1 MPTMKEA
8 TITLPN
14 GTSIKVYPIGALAR
28 ALNRSTC
35 TIHRWESLGIIPETF
50 FTNSRGHR
58 MYSQEQIDIIVEC
71 AKEAGIKHGNSFALT
86 PFTDLCY
93 TRLSELKEKYMAH
106 NN

>member
-28 ALNRSTC
+28 SLNRSTC
-35 TIHRWESLGIIPETF
+35 TI
-50 FTNSRGHR
+50 
-58 MYSQEQIDIIVEC
+58 QC
-71 AKEAGIKHGNSFALT
+71 AKESGIKHGNSFALT